1 MKGLLQKTVP
11 ADDDDDFV
19 RFKDFPIKK
28 YEARHGQ
35 DYTFEAA
42 ISDLVDNSID
52 SGASFVEVAIPE
64 QDFDS
69 KPKRYGEGLVGESNF
84 FALVI
89 DDGRGIDPD
98 QFVAAMSDGYDRD
111 RDQSELGAFGVG
123 MKASSLAQAYEVTVM
138 SKVKNGKV
146 IVYRLSSCLVNK
158 FDKERLW
165 REQDLL
171 PWMTDSKGYNTAKKK
186 LNELKN
192 GTVVLLEGLHK
203 LENKVGAK
211 HARKH
216 YTDIIKTRVKNYLGL
231 VFHYYITGTKIPRS
245 DGIEIERQID
255 IYFGGRKKA
264 NKLSPLDPF
273 GQQWYDGYSG
283 DSKGTLCMTKKF
295 ETQIN
300 TQPRDVIAKFWIL
313 PHPDARDGR
322 KEMQNRMVTVRDNTS
337 IIKLQG
343 TYIYRN
349 KRLLHFA
356 HGEKP
361 WSEMM
366 KPQDHLSYTRA
377 EIHLPPCNPKDKRK
391 FSINTSKTEVEL
403 GKELT
408 EELSAWAAK
417 PGKKWHSKD
426 PIKKTYKERGILRNG
441 NDSNWPK
448 CSFCVHNSILG
459 ATTHTFS
466 NCPHRPICKFCNKKT
481 HGNNV
486 PLTREFCKKVK
497 PCETCGSRTHDTAD
511 HDKYMRE
518 KDGPKVPTPGPKNPE
533 GPTPNPRTPDEPKP
547 SPKDPETPRFPKRY
561 TDFGPLIES
570 SDGAEDD
577 LPTLRINRKH
587 KHYEKLR
594 DLLRD

>member
-1 MKGLLQKTVP
+1 MKGLRQSHVS
-11 ADDDDDFV
+11 ADDEDKFV

-28 YEARHGQ
+28 YEARHGE

-52 SGASFVEVAIPE
+52 SGASFVEIAIPE

-69 KPKRYGEGLVGESNF
+69 TPKQYVEGLVGEKNF

-89 DDGRGIDPD
+89 DNGKGIHPD

-111 RDQSELGAFGVG
+111 YDQIELGAFGVG

-138 SKVKNGKV
+138 SKIKNGQIV
-146 IVYRLSSCLVNK
+146 VYRLSSCLVKKYN
-158 FDKERLW
+158 KERLW

-171 PWMTDSKGYNTAKKK
+171 PWMTDSKGYNTAIKK
-186 LNELKN
+186 LKDLDN

-203 LENKVGAK
+203 LERKVGAK
-211 HARKH
+211 HARTH

-231 VFHYYITGTKIPRS
+231 VFHYYIAGTKIPNS
-245 DGIEIERQID
+245 DGTEVERQID
-255 IYFGGRKKA
+255 IYFGGRKSA
-264 NKLSPLDPF
+264 NKISPLDPF

-283 DSKGTLCMTKKF
+283 DSKGTLCMAKKF
-295 ETQIN
+295 ETQIDSK
-300 TQPRDVIAKFWIL
+300 PRDVIAKFWIL

-377 EIHLPPCNPKDKRK
+377 EIHLPPCSPNEMRK

-426 PIKKTYKERGILRNG
+426 PIKKTFKERGILRNG

-448 CSFCVHNSILG
+448 CSYCVQNSISG

-466 NCPHRPICKFCNKKT
+466 NCPHRPVCKFCNKKS
-481 HGNNV
+481 HGKGV

-497 PCETCGSRTHDTAD
+497 PCDECGSRTHDTSD
-511 HDKYMRE
+511 HDEYVRKQ
-518 KDGPKVPTPGPKNPE
+518 KISK
-533 GPTPNPRTPDEPKP
+533 TPDPDPRDSKEPIITHG
-547 SPKDPETPRFPKRY
+547 DTDVPESDSEKEERPNFPKRY
-561 TDFGPLIES
+561 TDSGPLIES
-570 SDGAEDD
+570 TDGVDD
-577 LPTLRINRKH
+577 NLPTLRINRKH